1 MLALGSRASLPDDFI
16 SRNRFFQ
23 KADFLCICDIM
34 AILKNQNTGRNAK
47 HPLLEEKLR
56 DCGGEPR
63 IIIKLNMEG
72 GETPPLQNTTLLRLS
87 IMD

>member
-1 MLALGSRASLPDDFI
+1 MYVSDIPSRSLKTNARVGFKGSLPDDFI

-34 AILKNQNTGRNAK
+34 TILKNQNTGRNAK

-56 DCGGEPR
+56 ARNVNPE
-63 IIIKLNMEG
+63 L
-72 GETPPLQNTTLLRLS
+72 
-87 IMD
+87 